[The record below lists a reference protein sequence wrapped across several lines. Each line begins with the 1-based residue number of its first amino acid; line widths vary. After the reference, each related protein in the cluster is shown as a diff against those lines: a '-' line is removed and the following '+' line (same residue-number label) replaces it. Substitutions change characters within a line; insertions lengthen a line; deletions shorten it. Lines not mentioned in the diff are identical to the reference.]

1 MYIKVN
7 HFIGFF
13 FWYNTLKS
21 TFKDTIVTISAN
33 EVKRRGVSLFDN
45 LLKRFDEL
53 IINVRGKDKYVV
65 LDIERYKE
73 FRANELDLAY
83 MQTMKDIEKGNY
95 KAQSAAEHIAEL
107 ETDLKDEL

>member
-1 MYIKVN
+1 M
-7 HFIGFF
+7 
-13 FWYNTLKS
+13 
-21 TFKDTIVTISAN
+21 TISAN
-33 EVKRRGVSLFDN
+33 DVKKRGVSLFDS
-45 LLKRFDEL
+45 LFEKVDEL

-83 MQTMKDIEKGNY
+83 MQTMNDIKDGKY

-107 ETDLKDEL
+107 KDDL